1 MKQATITI
9 IETESG
15 QLDINVAFCTK
26 HEDSI
31 VNEVAMFAV
40 MKINEELNIYEKDE
54 SRVK

>member
-40 MKINEELNIYEKDE
+40 MKINEELNIYDGLQNFLK
-54 SRVK
+54 

>member
-54 SRVK
+54 L

>member
-54 SRVK
+54 S

>member
-15 QLDINVAFCTK
+15 QLYINVAFCTK

-31 VNEVAMFAV
+31 VNEVAMFVV
-40 MKINEELNIYEKDE
+40 MKINEELNMYEKDE
-54 SRVK
+54 S